1 MERVFSD
8 IYVRH
13 LQIFLIRPKFQG
25 LKNNLMKIV
34 NPERAASPIPPEL
47 FQFVVENMTDF
58 IGICDMN
65 FVPSYVNKEG
75 LRLVGLDSL
84 EHLQQTL
91 VQDFF
96 FPEDVDFIT
105 NRFFPEAVKKGKSE
119 CEIRFRH
126 FKTGETLWMIYNV
139 VLLTDA
145 VGNSAGYATISKN
158 ITERKR
164 MEEEVEET
172 NLRFLNNIK
181 QAPVAMCIFR
191 GKKHV
196 VEIANERM
204 LELWGKTE
212 NEVTG
217 KPIFEGLPEAKGQ
230 GLEEL
235 IDRVFKTGE
244 KFIAYERF
252 IKLPRDGHLESTY
265 INFVY
270 EPLKNPDGTMSGI
283 IAVAS
288 EVTWQVNARKQIELS
303 EAWFRSMVTQMPMA
317 MVVLKSPEQIIEIA
331 NNAMLKRW
339 NKEGQDLTGKKLVEV
354 FPEIKEHKFPAL
366 LDQVY
371 KTGEIYREL
380 EAVSY
385 IHDVN
390 GTQTYHID
398 FEYTPLLGPDGKVS
412 GVIATENDVTERV
425 TARKQIEQSRARYHN
440 LIYSSP
446 SAIGIL
452 YGENMVITIAN
463 DAIIEMWGKGKGII
477 GQSYF
482 EALPELAEQ
491 GYREIFSNVYQTG
504 APFNSVETAVNIFQ
518 NGKMQL
524 KYYNFILYPQRNI
537 NGQVD
542 GIGIIATEVTS
553 QALLNKQIQESE
565 KRFRLLADSMPQH
578 IWTADVDG
586 NLNYFNRSVFD
597 YSGLTQEQLDKD
609 GWLQIVH
616 PDDREQN
623 IREWIL
629 SVSTGKD
636 FLFEHRFRKHTGE
649 YRWQLSRAVPQKDER
664 GNIRMWVGTSTDIQD
679 QKTFAEDL
687 ERLVLERTREL
698 EENNLELDKMNKELQ
713 SFAYIS
719 SHDLQEPL
727 RKIQT
732 FASRLI
738 DKEYNNLSDNGKEL
752 FKRMQ
757 NAAERMQTLIDDLL
771 AYSRT
776 NTSERKFE
784 LTDLNTIV
792 EEVKDDLKEEIL
804 HKHAKIETSDLC
816 EVSIIPFQF
825 RQLLQNLISNAL
837 KFSDPARLPLIKI
850 TDRIARGAAL
860 PNPQLSPE
868 VVYCHIRIADNGIGF
883 EQHFSDRIFELFQRL
898 HGRQDYAGTGI
909 GLAIVKKIVE
919 NHHGVITAT
928 GELGIGATFDI
939 YLPMD

>member
-1 MERVFSD
+1 MEINNPD
-8 IYVRH
+8 
-13 LQIFLIRPKFQG
+13 
-25 LKNNLMKIV
+25 KNM
-34 NPERAASPIPPEL
+34 PPIPPEL
-47 FQFVVENMTDF
+47 FQFIVENMTDF
-58 IGICDMN
+58 IGICDMD
-65 FVPSYVNKEG
+65 FIPSYVNKEG
-75 LRLVGLDSL
+75 LRLLGLDSL
-84 EHLQQTL
+84 EHLREVR

-96 FPEDVDFIT
+96 FPEDVDFFT
-105 NRFFPEAVKKGKSE
+105 GRFFPEVIKNGKNE
-119 CEIRFRH
+119 CEIRFKH

-145 VGNSAGYATISKN
+145 AGKPAGYATISKN
-158 ITERKR
+158 ITERRR
-164 MEEEVEET
+164 MEDEVKAI
-172 NLRFLNNIK
+172 NQRFVNNIK
-181 QAPVAMCIFR
+181 QAPVAMCIFK
-191 GKKHV
+191 GKNHV

-212 NEVTG
+212 REVIG
-217 KPIFEGLPEAKGQ
+217 KPIFEGLPEATGQ

-235 IDRVFKTGE
+235 IDSVFNTGE
-244 KFIAYERF
+244 KFLANERPV
-252 IKLPRDGHLESTY
+252 KLPRNGNLETTY
-265 INFVY
+265 INFIY
-270 EPLKNPDGTMSGI
+270 EPLKEPDGTITGI

-288 EVTWQVNARKQIELS
+288 DVTIQVQARKLVEVS
-303 EAWFRSMVTQMPMA
+303 EARFRSLITQAPMA
-317 MVVLKSPEQIIEIA
+317 MVVLRGPDQIIEIA

-339 NKEGQDLTGKKLVEV
+339 NRVGQDLSGKRLVDV
-354 FPEIKEHKFPAL
+354 FPEIKDQKFPAL
-366 LDQVY
+366 LEYVY
-371 KTGEIYREL
+371 QTGEVYREL
-380 EAVSY
+380 EAFSY
-385 IHDVN
+385 IQDVD
-390 GTQTYHID
+390 GKRTFYVD
-398 FEYTPLLGPDGKVS
+398 FEYAPLLDSEGRVS
-412 GVIATENDVTERV
+412 GVIATVNDVTERV
-425 TARKQIEQSRARYHN
+425 WARKKIEESEARYHN

-446 SAIGIL
+446 SAIAIL
-452 YGENMVITIAN
+452 YGKDMVITIAN
-463 DAIIEMWGKGKGII
+463 DAIIELWGKGKSIL
-477 GQSYF
+477 GQPYF
-482 EALPELAEQ
+482 EALPELIGQ
-491 GYREIFSNVYQTG
+491 GYPEVFNRVYQTG
-504 APFNSVETAVNIFQ
+504 VPFNAVETPVSMVY
-518 NGKMQL
+518 NGVMQL
-524 KYYNFILYPQRNI
+524 KYYNFLLYAQKNF
-537 NGQVD
+537 NGEVD

-565 KRFRLLADSMPQH
+565 KRFRLLADSLPQH
-578 IWTADVDG
+578 IWTADVEG

-597 YSGLTQEQLDKD
+597 YSGLSQEKLDKD

-616 PDDREQN
+616 PDDRAQN
-623 IREWIL
+623 VQEWML
-629 SVSTGKD
+629 SVTTGRD
-636 FLFEHRFRKHTGE
+636 FLFEHRFRKYTGE
-649 YRWQLSRAVPQKDER
+649 YRWQLSRAVPQKDEY

-679 QKTFAEDL
+679 QKTFAEEL

-698 EENNLELDKMNKELQ
+698 EENNLELEKMNKELQ

-792 EEVKDDLKEEIL
+792 EEVRDDLKEEIL
-804 HKHAKIETSDLC
+804 HKHAAIETSDLC
-816 EVSIIPFQF
+816 EVRIIPFQF
-825 RQLLQNLISNAL
+825 RQLLQNLISNSL

-850 TDRIARGAAL
+850 TDRIARGAIL
-860 PNPQLSPE
+860 PNPKLSPE
-868 VVYCHIRIADNGIGF
+868 VVYCHIRITDNGIGF

-939 YLPMD
+939 YLPVE

>member
-1 MERVFSD
+1 ME
-8 IYVRH
+8 I
-13 LQIFLIRPKFQG
+13 
-25 LKNNLMKIV
+25 N
-34 NPERAASPIPPEL
+34 NPEKNMPPVPPEL

-58 IGICDMN
+58 IGICDMD
-65 FVPSYVNKEG
+65 FVPSYVNTEG
-75 LRLVGLDSL
+75 LQLVGLDSL
-84 EHLQQTL
+84 EQLQQTR

-105 NRFFPEAVKKGKSE
+105 KRFFPEVIKSGKNE

-145 VGNSAGYATISKN
+145 AGKPAGYATIGKN
-158 ITERKR
+158 ITERR
-164 MEEEVEET
+164 YMEDEVKET
-172 NLRFLNNIK
+172 NRRFLNNIK
-181 QAPVAMCIFR
+181 QAPVAMCIFK

-212 NEVTG
+212 NEVSG

-235 IDRVFKTGE
+235 IDGVFHTGE
-244 KFIAYERF
+244 KYVAYERPV
-252 IKLPRDGHLESTY
+252 KLPRNGNLETTY

-270 EPLKNPDGTMSGI
+270 EPLKEPDGTISGI

-288 EVTWQVNARKQIELS
+288 EVTWQVNARRQIEAS
-303 EAWFRSMVTQMPMA
+303 EAWFRSLVIQAPMA
-317 MVVLKSPEQIIEIA
+317 MVVLRGPEQIIEIA
-331 NNAMLKRW
+331 NTAMLKRW
-339 NKEGQDLTGKKLVEV
+339 NRVGQDLSGKRFVDV
-354 FPEIKEHKFPAL
+354 FPEIKDQKFPAL

-371 KTGEIYREL
+371 KTGEVYRES

-385 IHDVN
+385 VQDESGKRTFYV
-390 GTQTYHID
+390 D
-398 FEYTPLLGPDGKVS
+398 FEYSPLLDPEGKVS
-412 GVIATENDVTERV
+412 GVIATVNDVTERV
-425 TARKQIEQSRARYHN
+425 WSRKKIEESQSRYHN

-452 YGENMVITIAN
+452 YGEDMIITIAN
-463 DAIIEMWGKGKGII
+463 DAIIEIWGKGKSIM
-477 GQSYF
+477 GQPYF

-491 GYREIFSNVYQTG
+491 GYREIFSRVYQTG
-504 APFNSVETAVNIFQ
+504 VPFNAVETPVNILQ
-518 NGKMQL
+518 NGAMQL
-524 KYYNFILYPQRNI
+524 RYYNFLLYPQKNI
-537 NGQVD
+537 FGEVD

-553 QALLNKQIQESE
+553 QALLNKQMQESE
-565 KRFRLLADSMPQH
+565 KRFRLLADSLPQH
-578 IWTADVDG
+578 IWTADVQG

-616 PDDREQN
+616 PDDRERN
-623 IREWIL
+623 IREWML
-629 SVSTGKD
+629 SVTTGKD

-649 YRWQLSRAVPQKDER
+649 YRWQLSRAVPQKDEHGR
-664 GNIRMWVGTSTDIQD
+664 IRMWVGTSTDIQE
-679 QKTFAEDL
+679 QKTFAEEL

-732 FASRLI
+732 FASRII
-738 DKEYNNLSDNGKEL
+738 DKEHNNLSANGKEL

-784 LTDLNTIV
+784 ITNLNTIV

-804 HKHAKIETSDLC
+804 HKHATVEASNLC
-816 EVSIIPFQF
+816 DVPIIPFQF

-850 TDRIARGAAL
+850 TDNIARGAKL
-860 PNPQLSPE
+860 PNPKLSPE
-868 VVYCHIRIADNGIGF
+868 VIYCHIRIADNGIGF

-919 NHHGVITAT
+919 NHHGLITAT
-928 GELGIGATFDI
+928 GELGQGATFDI
-939 YLPMD
+939 YLPVG